1 MQEGHDRR
9 NNHIGYR
16 HILEKNMVHRSLEPS
31 LIYSEA
37 RRGIAL
43 RVEIDKQRTLF
54 SQGKPAGKIDCGRGL
69 ADATLLI
76 DYRDRLGQDNFLR
89 ARCFTWNTIPKG
101 FVPRGT

>member
-1 MQEGHDRR
+1 MPLSDTERR
-9 NNHIGYR
+9 Q
-16 HILEKNMVHRSLEPS
+16 LTQRSPAQLR
-31 LIYSEA
+31 EA
-37 RRGIAL
+37 TVLDPPLDDDGFL

>member
-1 MQEGHDRR
+1 
-9 NNHIGYR
+9 
-16 HILEKNMVHRSLEPS
+16 MVHRSLEPS

-43 RVEIDKQRTLF
+43 RVEIDKQRTLL
-54 SQGKPAGKIDCGRGL
+54 SEGKPAGKIDCGRGL

-89 ARCFTWNTIPKG
+89 ARCFTWNTIP
-101 FVPRGT
+101 RGLCSTWNISLTFHVEQYSLSFA

>member
-1 MQEGHDRR
+1 V
-9 NNHIGYR
+9 
-16 HILEKNMVHRSLEPS
+16 VHRSLEPS

-37 RRGIAL
+37 RRRIAL
-43 RVEIDKQRTLF
+43 RVEIDKQRTLL
-54 SQGKPAGKIDCGRGL
+54 SQGEPAGKIDCGRGL